1 MATDDDKQVPEPDP
15 WAGLDSSGA
24 EDAAAEDAAPEDFGE
39 DFTFAFDR
47 LKDAA
52 AARDESS
59 AESPADPFSADPD
72 FAEPDSPHLLSANQG
87 DDRVVASIHE
97 EPSDSDGPAFESAT
111 SLDHGHRD
119 GAADDIPLVVF
130 PPPDVEITGSEV
142 VIGTERSDI
151 ISMPNAVGDSGEEDF
166 DGHDAAGDG
175 FDDNDI
181 AHEMGLLDAEGE
193 AIAAEALA
201 SGDDFDGAADFGE
214 PVNEAHSDDMS
225 FNAGLIGGASP
236 FADSDEV
243 EPVAD
248 AAERWP
254 DDPASI
260 PLNTA
265 VAATGA
271 AGAALAMAGD
281 RPAAA
286 KKKGSGL
293 GQMVG
298 VVLGGLMALPI
309 TYAILIWG
317 FQKDPFKLG
326 KQVPSQLAFLL
337 PQKLQPGY
345 KPPRK
350 ADAGPRL
357 DAAPSLDDLP
367 SADEPMPTTPEPAAT
382 IAAESAESESTEPT
396 EPTGSTE
403 PTEPAEPIEPTK
415 TAPMKTEA
423 LAGTSTEPAASAE
436 PTEPAESDK
445 AASDAA
451 GESVAAAVAAAPA
464 MAADSSL
471 AAALPKPDSLPG
483 LDALMA
489 DAGVAAVASVP
500 AAIPAAL
507 PPLDLTGVETAAERA
522 ADAFEALNAAT
533 DPASPDRDRLLVAWY
548 KRLARLSEELV
559 RLETSAADSG
569 RPLSP
574 TPAPASDLLDSI
586 CVSDAAVAD
595 LDRLGGMWLTSQKRR
610 ADGVSLIVTLGPSRQ
625 VGPYWST
632 RAMVSGAELDGTDRT
647 MAIISRFAPPI
658 DMGERV
664 MVSGVMF
671 DGDAIWVADMRPI
684 VPPPSSESGQE

>member
-15 WAGLDSSGA
+15 WAGLDSGGA
-24 EDAAAEDAAPEDFGE
+24 EDAAAEDFGE
-39 DFTFAFDR
+39 DFTFAFDG

-52 AARDESS
+52 AARE
-59 AESPADPFSADPD
+59 
-72 FAEPDSPHLLSANQG
+72 DS
-87 DDRVVASIHE
+87 
-97 EPSDSDGPAFESAT
+97 SDSDGPAFESAT
-111 SLDHGHRD
+111 SLDDGHRD

-130 PPPDVEITGSEV
+130 PPPDVETTGSEA

-151 ISMPNAVGDSGEEDF
+151 ISMSNAVDDSGEEDF

-326 KQVPSQLAFLL
+326 KQVPSQLAFLM

-382 IAAESAESESTEPT
+382 IAAESAESDSTEP
-396 EPTGSTE
+396 TE

-423 LAGTSTEPAASAE
+423 VAGTSTEPAASAE
-436 PTEPAESDK
+436 PTESTESDK
-445 AASDAA
+445 AALDAA

-471 AAALPKPDSLPG
+471 VTALPKPDSLPG

-500 AAIPAAL
+500 AAVPAAL

-522 ADAFEALNAAT
+522 AEAFEALNAAT

>member
-15 WAGLDSSGA
+15 WAGLDSGGS
-24 EDAAAEDAAPEDFGE
+24 EDAAAEDAAA
-39 DFTFAFDR
+39 DFTFSFEG
-47 LKDAA
+47 LKD
-52 AARDESS
+52 D
-59 AESPADPFSADPD
+59 
-72 FAEPDSPHLLSANQG
+72 
-87 DDRVVASIHE
+87 
-97 EPSDSDGPAFESAT
+97 
-111 SLDHGHRD
+111 
-119 GAADDIPLVVF
+119 AADDIPLVVF
-130 PPPDVEITGSEV
+130 PPPDVEATGSEV
-142 VIGTERSDI
+142 PMGSGMGSGMDTGRSGI
-151 ISMPNAVGDSGEEDF
+151 ISMANAVNDSGEEDF
-166 DGHDAAGDG
+166 DDHNAAGDG

-201 SGDDFDGAADFGE
+201 SADDFDDAADFGE

-236 FADSDEV
+236 FADDEQV
-243 EPVAD
+243 PVAD
-248 AAERWP
+248 AAESWP

-326 KQVPSQLAFLL
+326 KQVPSQLAILL

-350 ADAGPRL
+350 ADAGPNL

-367 SADEPMPTTPEPAAT
+367 SADEPMPTTPEPAA
-382 IAAESAESESTEPT
+382 ALAESEPAEPT
-396 EPTGSTE
+396 EPTE
-403 PTEPAEPIEPTK
+403 LA
-415 TAPMKTEA
+415 AMKVEA
-423 LAGTSTEPAASAE
+423 VAGTSTEPAASAE
-436 PTEPAESDK
+436 PIEPAESAK
-445 AASDAA
+445 AAADAA
-451 GESVAAAVAAAPA
+451 GASVAAAVAAEPA

-471 AAALPKPDSLPG
+471 AGAFPKSDSLPG
-483 LDALMA
+483 LDDLMA
-489 DAGVAAVASVP
+489 DAGVAAVASLP
-500 AAIPAAL
+500 AAVPAAL
-507 PPLDLTGVETAAERA
+507 PPLDLTGVETAAQHA
-522 ADAFEALNAAT
+522 AEAFEALNAAT
-533 DPASPDRDRLLVAWY
+533 DTASPDRDRLLVAWY
-548 KRLARLSEELV
+548 KRLARLGEELV

-574 TPAPASDLLDSI
+574 TPALASDLIDSI
-586 CVSDAAVAD
+586 CVSEAAVAD

-610 ADGVSLIVTLGPSRQ
+610 ADGVSLVVTLGPSRQ

-647 MAIISRFAPPI
+647 LAIISRLAPPTDI
-658 DMGERV
+658 GERV
-664 MVSGVMF
+664 VVSGVMF
-671 DGDAIWVADMRPI
+671 DGDAIWAADMRP
-684 VPPPSSESGQE
+684 VLPPPSSDTEQE

>member
-15 WAGLDSSGA
+15 WAGLDSGGA
-24 EDAAAEDAAPEDFGE
+24 EDAAAEDFGE
-39 DFTFAFDR
+39 DFTFAFEG
-47 LKDAA
+47 LKEAA
-52 AARDESS
+52 AARE
-59 AESPADPFSADPD
+59 
-72 FAEPDSPHLLSANQG
+72 DS
-87 DDRVVASIHE
+87 
-97 EPSDSDGPAFESAT
+97 SDSDGPAFESAT
-111 SLDHGHRD
+111 SLDDGHRD

-130 PPPDVEITGSEV
+130 PPPDVETTGSEA

-151 ISMPNAVGDSGEEDF
+151 ISMSNAVDDSGEEDF

-326 KQVPSQLAFLL
+326 KQVPSQLAFLM

-382 IAAESAESESTEPT
+382 IAAESAESDSTEP
-396 EPTGSTE
+396 TE

-423 LAGTSTEPAASAE
+423 VAGTSTEPAASAE
-436 PTEPAESDK
+436 PTESTESDK
-445 AASDAA
+445 AALDAA

-471 AAALPKPDSLPG
+471 VTALPKPDSLPG

-500 AAIPAAL
+500 AAVPAAL
-507 PPLDLTGVETAAERA
+507 PPLDLTGVETAAEHA
-522 ADAFEALNAAT
+522 AEAFEALNAAT
-533 DPASPDRDRLLVAWY
+533 DPGSPDRDRLLVAWY

>member
-15 WAGLDSSGA
+15 WAGLDSGGA
-24 EDAAAEDAAPEDFGE
+24 EDAAAEDFGE
-39 DFTFAFDR
+39 DFTFAFDG
-47 LKDAA
+47 LKEAA
-52 AARDESS
+52 AARE
-59 AESPADPFSADPD
+59 
-72 FAEPDSPHLLSANQG
+72 DS
-87 DDRVVASIHE
+87 
-97 EPSDSDGPAFESAT
+97 SDSDGPAFESAT
-111 SLDHGHRD
+111 SLDDGHRD

-130 PPPDVEITGSEV
+130 PPPDVETTGSEA

-151 ISMPNAVGDSGEEDF
+151 ISMSNAVDDSGEEDF

-326 KQVPSQLAFLL
+326 KQVPSQLAFLM

-382 IAAESAESESTEPT
+382 IAAESAESDSTEP
-396 EPTGSTE
+396 TE

-423 LAGTSTEPAASAE
+423 VAGTSTEPAASAE
-436 PTEPAESDK
+436 PTESTESDK
-445 AASDAA
+445 AALDAA

-471 AAALPKPDSLPG
+471 VTALPKPDSLPG

-500 AAIPAAL
+500 AAVPAAL
-507 PPLDLTGVETAAERA
+507 PPLDLTGVETAAQRA
-522 ADAFEALNAAT
+522 AEAFESLNAET

-548 KRLARLSEELV
+548 KRLARLGEELV

>member
-15 WAGLDSSGA
+15 WAGLDSGGA
-24 EDAAAEDAAPEDFGE
+24 EDAAAEDFGE
-39 DFTFAFDR
+39 DFTFAFDG
-47 LKDAA
+47 LKEAA
-52 AARDESS
+52 AARE
-59 AESPADPFSADPD
+59 
-72 FAEPDSPHLLSANQG
+72 DS
-87 DDRVVASIHE
+87 
-97 EPSDSDGPAFESAT
+97 SDSDGPAFESAT
-111 SLDHGHRD
+111 SLDDGHRD

-130 PPPDVEITGSEV
+130 PPPDVETTGSEA

-151 ISMPNAVGDSGEEDF
+151 ISMSNAVDDSGEEDF

-326 KQVPSQLAFLL
+326 KQVPSQLAFLM

-382 IAAESAESESTEPT
+382 IAAESAESDSTEP
-396 EPTGSTE
+396 TE

-423 LAGTSTEPAASAE
+423 VAGTSTEPAASAE
-436 PTEPAESDK
+436 PTESTESDK
-445 AASDAA
+445 AALDAA

-471 AAALPKPDSLPG
+471 VTALPKPDSLPG

-500 AAIPAAL
+500 AAVPAAL
-507 PPLDLTGVETAAERA
+507 PPLDLTGVETAAEHA
-522 ADAFEALNAAT
+522 AEAFEALNAAT
-533 DPASPDRDRLLVAWY
+533 DPGSPDRDRLLVAWY
-548 KRLARLSEELV
+548 KRLARLGEELV

>member
-15 WAGLDSSGA
+15 WAGLDSGGA
-24 EDAAAEDAAPEDFGE
+24 EDAAAEDFGE
-39 DFTFAFDR
+39 DFTFAFDG
-47 LKDAA
+47 LKEAA
-52 AARDESS
+52 AARE
-59 AESPADPFSADPD
+59 
-72 FAEPDSPHLLSANQG
+72 DS
-87 DDRVVASIHE
+87 
-97 EPSDSDGPAFESAT
+97 SDSDGPAFESAT
-111 SLDHGHRD
+111 SLDDGHRD

-130 PPPDVEITGSEV
+130 PPPDVETTGSEA

-151 ISMPNAVGDSGEEDF
+151 ISMSNAVDDSGEEDF

-326 KQVPSQLAFLL
+326 KQVPSQLAFLM

-382 IAAESAESESTEPT
+382 IAAESAESDSTEP
-396 EPTGSTE
+396 TE

-423 LAGTSTEPAASAE
+423 VAGTSTEPAASAE
-436 PTEPAESDK
+436 PTESTESDK
-445 AASDAA
+445 AALDAA

-471 AAALPKPDSLPG
+471 VTALPKPDSLPG

-500 AAIPAAL
+500 AAVPAAL

-522 ADAFEALNAAT
+522 AEAFEALNAAT

-548 KRLARLSEELV
+548 KRLARLGEELV